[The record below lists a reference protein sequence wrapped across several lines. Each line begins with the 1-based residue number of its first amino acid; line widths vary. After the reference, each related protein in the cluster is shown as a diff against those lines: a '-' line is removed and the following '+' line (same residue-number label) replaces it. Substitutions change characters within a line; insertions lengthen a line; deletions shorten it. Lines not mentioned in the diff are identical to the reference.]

1 MAKTKEKDFNAM
13 LHDSKDMPKVKE
25 LTSPEVIKRYGGSK
39 MLLAPPIEYD
49 TLIKKIEKGK
59 LTTTEQL
66 RTTLAKKHNADF
78 TCPLTAGIFISIV
91 AHASEQRQENLTPYW
106 RVLKK
111 DGELN
116 EKFPGGIEAQG
127 RKLEEEGFSI
137 IEKGRTKIKYFVKG
151 YENFLADLEK

>member
-1 MAKTKEKDFNAM
+1 MVKTKEKDFNAM

-25 LTSPEVIKRYGGSK
+25 LTAPEVIKRYGGSI

>member
-25 LTSPEVIKRYGGSK
+25 LTSPEVIKRYGGSI

>member
-1 MAKTKEKDFNAM
+1 MVKTKEKDFNAM

-25 LTSPEVIKRYGGSK
+25 LTAPEVIKRYGGSI

-91 AHASEQRQENLTPYW
+91 AHASEQRQENFTPYW

>member
-1 MAKTKEKDFNAM
+1 MVKTKEKDFNAM

-25 LTSPEVIKRYGGSK
+25 LTAPEVIKRYGGSI

-91 AHASEQRQENLTPYW
+91 AYASEQRQENLTPYW

-127 RKLEEEGFSI
+127 KKLEEEGFSI

>member
-25 LTSPEVIKRYGGSK
+25 LTAPEVIKRYGGSI

-66 RTTLAKKHNADF
+66 RTALAKKHNADF

-91 AHASEQRQENLTPYW
+91 AYASEQRQENLTPYW

-127 RKLEEEGFSI
+127 KKLEEEGFSI

>member
-59 LTTTEQL
+59 LATTEQL

-127 RKLEEEGFSI
+127 KKLEEEGFSI

>member
-1 MAKTKEKDFNAM
+1 MVKTKEKDFNAM

-25 LTSPEVIKRYGGSK
+25 LTAPEVIKRYGGSI

-127 RKLEEEGFSI
+127 KKLEEEGFSI

>member
-25 LTSPEVIKRYGGSK
+25 LTAPEVIKRYGGSI

>member
-25 LTSPEVIKRYGGSK
+25 LTAPEVIKRYGGSI

-91 AHASEQRQENLTPYW
+91 AHASEQRQENFTPYW

>member
-25 LTSPEVIKRYGGSK
+25 LTAPEVIKRYGGSI

-91 AHASEQRQENLTPYW
+91 AHASEQCQENLTPYW

>member
-25 LTSPEVIKRYGGSK
+25 LTAPEVIKRYGGSI

-66 RTTLAKKHNADF
+66 RTILAKKHNADF

>member
-25 LTSPEVIKRYGGSK
+25 LTAPEVIKRYGGSI

-127 RKLEEEGFSI
+127 KKLEEEGFSI

>member
-1 MAKTKEKDFNAM
+1 
-13 LHDSKDMPKVKE
+13 
-25 LTSPEVIKRYGGSK
+25 

-66 RTTLAKKHNADF
+66 RTALAKKHNADF

-91 AHASEQRQENLTPYW
+91 AYASEQRQENLTPYW

>member
-25 LTSPEVIKRYGGSK
+25 LTAPEVIKRYGGSI

-59 LTTTEQL
+59 LATTEQL
-66 RTTLAKKHNADF
+66 RTILAKKHNADF

>member
-25 LTSPEVIKRYGGSK
+25 LTAPEVIKRYGGSI

-66 RTTLAKKHNADF
+66 RTTLAKKHNADY

-91 AHASEQRQENLTPYW
+91 AHASEQRQENFTPYW

>member
-25 LTSPEVIKRYGGSK
+25 LTAPEVIKRYGGSI

-66 RTTLAKKHNADF
+66 RTALAKKHNADF

-127 RKLEEEGFSI
+127 KKLEEEGFSI
-137 IEKGRTKIKYFVKG
+137 IDKGRTKIKYFVKG

>member
-25 LTSPEVIKRYGGSK
+25 LTAPEVIKRYGGSI

-66 RTTLAKKHNADF
+66 RTALAKKHNADF

-127 RKLEEEGFSI
+127 KKLEEEGFSI

>member
-25 LTSPEVIKRYGGSK
+25 LTAPEVIKRYGGSK

-91 AHASEQRQENLTPYW
+91 AYASEQRQENLTPYW

>member
-25 LTSPEVIKRYGGSK
+25 LTAPEVIKRYGGSI

-91 AHASEQRQENLTPYW
+91 AHASEQRQENLTPHW

>member
-25 LTSPEVIKRYGGSK
+25 LTSPEVIKRYGGSI

-91 AHASEQRQENLTPYW
+91 AHASEQRQENFTPYW

>member
-25 LTSPEVIKRYGGSK
+25 LTAPEVIKRYGGSI

-66 RTTLAKKHNADF
+66 RTALAKKHNADF

>member
-25 LTSPEVIKRYGGSK
+25 LTAPEVIKRYGGSK

-49 TLIKKIEKGK
+49 TLIK
-59 LTTTEQL
+59 
-66 RTTLAKKHNADF
+66 N
-78 TCPLTAGIFISIV
+78 
-91 AHASEQRQENLTPYW
+91 
-106 RVLKK
+106 
-111 DGELN
+111 
-116 EKFPGGIEAQG
+116 
-127 RKLEEEGFSI
+127 